1 MITAQRLSSLESML
15 AGDHD
20 RLDRAFQAIVTRAYG
35 GDFQLLEA
43 EWLTFQ
49 SALLDHLDAEEK
61 HLIPALAEDRPGEA
75 QTLLDE
81 HTRIRIQL
89 LQLGVDLDLHCLR
102 AERVEA
108 FVDSMRAHAHREEHI
123 FYPWVDRHV
132 GG

>member
-1 MITAQRLSSLESML
+1 MIAGGRLSSLEGML

-20 RLDRAFQAIVTRAYG
+20 RLDHAFQAIVTRAYG
-35 GDFQLLEA
+35 GDFQLLES

-49 SALLDHLDAEEK
+49 SALLHHLDAEEK

-75 QTLLDE
+75 QILLDE
-81 HTRIRIQL
+81 HTRIRLQL

-108 FVDSMRAHAHREEHI
+108 FVDAMRAHAHREEHI
-123 FYPWVDRHV
+123 YYPWVDKLV
-132 GG
+132 PG